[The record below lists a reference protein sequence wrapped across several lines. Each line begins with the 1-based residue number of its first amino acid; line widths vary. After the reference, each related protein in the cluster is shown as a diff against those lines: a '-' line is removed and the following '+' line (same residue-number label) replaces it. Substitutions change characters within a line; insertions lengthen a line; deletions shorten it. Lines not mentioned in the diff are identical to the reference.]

1 MKKLVLLICLFIV
14 ACGNI
19 SDETSILDKSTCK
32 LPCWNDVV
40 AGQTTKDELLKIL
53 ENFPD
58 IDPETIR
65 NTNQAW
71 NIFDDQFYFSFRQGW
86 TLNQRPKLRGEGSI
100 KNNTV
105 SDFILCGEIN
115 TTMGELVEQIGE
127 PEYIIS
133 GNNFYGGRTVII
145 TDSQK
150 GVSYWYT
157 TELDNLEIAPDTSM
171 DCLKIFDPSLYEAM
185 LEAKL
190 FSNGYYNAE
199 ETLKV
204 QYPWDGYGNL
214 DEKYPPRQP

>member
-1 MKKLVLLICLFIV
+1 M
-14 ACGNI
+14 

-40 AGQTTKDELLKIL
+40 PGQTTKGELLKIL
-53 ENFPD
+53 ENLPD
-58 IDPETIR
+58 VDPETIR

-86 TLNQRPKLRGEGSI
+86 TLNQQSKLRGEGTV
-100 KNNTV
+100 KNDTV

-150 GVSYWYT
+150 GISYWYT

-171 DCLKIFDPSLYEAM
+171 ECLKIFDPSLYEAM
-185 LEAKL
+185 LDAKL

-204 QYPWDGYGNL
+204 QYSWDGYGNL